1 MSVTKYFGHLGI
13 TTCDQL
19 FEVME
24 KHWNINKSNACD
36 YSGEGENGIDM
47 EGNKISDLCDCS

>member
-19 FEVME
+19 LEAMPI
-24 KHWNINKSNACD
+24 WNLNCD
-36 YSGEGENGIDM
+36 YSSKGYDNGIDM

>member
-19 FEVME
+19 LEVMPT
-24 KHWNINKSNACD
+24 WNVSCN